1 MLSVFQGFLNK
12 VSNVN
17 KDGETSFV
25 EISIKHVNNSAPQ
38 DFLQDLSEV
47 VGGDALMDLFKT
59 PTQWSKITIPFQ
71 QEFSMNFDA
80 LDFDVELVE
89 ITIKRKEDEDTNIFE
104 YQLKFKKEVS
114 SEIDPVLVT
123 AYLKRK
129 ELDPETEKMRLVS
142 FGVSLSVEEKD

>member
-1 MLSVFQGFLNK
+1 MLSLFQGFLNK

-25 EISIKHVNNSAPQ
+25 ELTIKHVNNSEPQ
-38 DFLQDLSEV
+38 VFLEDLSKV

-59 PTQWSKITIPFQ
+59 PTQWSKITLPFQ
-71 QEFSMNFDA
+71 QEFTMSFDV

-89 ITIKRKEDEDTNIFE
+89 VTIKRKEDEGSNIFE

-142 FGVSLSVEEKD
+142 FGVSLDVEEV

>member
-1 MLSVFQGFLNK
+1 MLSLFQGFLTK

-25 EISIKHVNNSAPQ
+25 EITVKYVNNSSPQ
-38 DFLQDLSEV
+38 VFLQDLSKV

-59 PTQWSKITIPFQ
+59 PTQWSKITLPFQ
-71 QEFSMNFDA
+71 QELSMNFDA

-89 ITIKRKEDEDTNIFE
+89 ITIKRKEDEETNIFE
-104 YQLKFKKEVS
+104 YQLKFKKDVD

-142 FGVSLSVEEKD
+142 FGIALSVEEKV